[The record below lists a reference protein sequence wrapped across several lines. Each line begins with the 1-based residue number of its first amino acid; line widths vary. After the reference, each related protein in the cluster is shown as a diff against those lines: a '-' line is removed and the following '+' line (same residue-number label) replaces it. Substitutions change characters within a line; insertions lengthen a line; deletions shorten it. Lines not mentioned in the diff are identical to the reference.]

1 MQDICLSA
9 LLSLLFFIGAV
20 LTSNAAKELRKLF
33 SDVEILDHLGVDN
46 TVDLRDSLAAT
57 AVG

>member
-1 MQDICLSA
+1 MSA

>member
-33 SDVEILDHLGVDN
+33 SDIEILDHLGVDN